1 MEHKGT
7 KILKTQR
14 LVLRPFTTADAEA
27 MFENWANDKEVTKFL
42 TWTPHRN
49 VEETRAL
56 LAVWEEESK
65 RPDVYHWAITLQG
78 EVIGDLALVAVRGE
92 NAHTGYCLS
101 RKFWGKSIMS
111 EAYAEVL
118 RYLFEEVGFHRIE
131 SSHAVNNPAS
141 GRVMEKCGLRYEG
154 TMRKAFRLLSTGEW
168 EDIVY
173 RAVLEEDYFD
183 RK

>member
-14 LVLRPFTTADAEA
+14 LVLRPFTTADAGA
-27 MFENWANDKEVTKFL
+27 MFANWASDKEVTKFL
-42 TWTPHRN
+42 DWTPHRN

-101 RKFWGKSIMS
+101 RKFWGKGIMS

>member
-65 RPDVYHWAITLQG
+65 RPDVYHWVITLQG

-92 NAHTGYCLS
+92 NAHAGYCLS
-101 RKFWGKSIMS
+101 RKFWGKGIMS